1 MKKTYVD
8 KTYVNEVMN
17 FYKDVCG
24 YTIGEL
30 SKLGLSSHS
39 GYTWCNFKKSGRSEN
54 VMYPCVYLEY
64 DQLDSS
70 DEEYLEDL
78 FVNTYIGLAIY
89 FFDPITSTG
98 IDTYHHNIELDKEY
112 AYSIIDYVVNIAKD
126 IIDAV
131 YAMSD
136 YAEEAL
142 IDTMI

>member
-8 KTYVNEVMN
+8 EVMD

-30 SKLGLSSHS
+30 SKLGLSSYRGS
-39 GYTWCNFKKSGRSEN
+39 YMCSFKKSGRSED
-54 VMYPCVYLEY
+54 VLYPCVYLED

-78 FVNTYIGLAIY
+78 FVNTYRGLAMY

-98 IDTYHHNIELDKEY
+98 IDACHHDIELNKEY
-112 AYSIIDYVVNIAKD
+112 AYSIIDYVVDRAKD
-126 IIDAV
+126 IIDAR

-136 YAEEAL
+136 CAEEAL